1 MKLSQCHKSHILSRS
16 LLMCS
21 PAGIVSDFSLIVW
34 IMGSKWGVPQSI
46 SQQQDEL
53 QEILLGHWGDTAPL
67 WSVTLSGH
75 QGVRSEERNATL
87 MVCITSPVCGQ
98 YIKNIS
104 SPHKSNAPVTWGSS
118 DLTLLQCCNSSVSA
132 NYKLEFLADHW
143 WGEHGSVDFKWPHL
157 WCLFNI

>member
-1 MKLSQCHKSHILSRS
+1 MSQVSYPLQITAHVFTSWDCFRFLSDCMNNGVKMR
-16 LLMCS
+16 CS
-21 PAGIVSDFSLIVW
+21 TVHQPAAGWATRDITW
-34 IMGSKWGVPQSI
+34 T
-46 SQQQDEL
+46 
-53 QEILLGHWGDTAPL
+53 LGWHCSTR
-67 WSVTLSGH
+67 SVTLSGH

-143 WGEHGSVDFKWPHL
+143 WGEQGSVDFKWPHL